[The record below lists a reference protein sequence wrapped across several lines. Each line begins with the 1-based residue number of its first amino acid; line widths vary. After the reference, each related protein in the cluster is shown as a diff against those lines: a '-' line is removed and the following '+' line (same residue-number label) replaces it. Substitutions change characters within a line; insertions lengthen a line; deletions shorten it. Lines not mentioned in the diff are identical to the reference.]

1 MKILTTKKRPSQGGF
16 TSEFF
21 QTFNEK
27 LIPIVYKF
35 FQKPEG
41 KNHNSFSMRPV
52 LPWYQYQT
60 EILQGR
66 KTTDQRPLGI

>member
-41 KNHNSFSMRPV
+41 KKSQLIFNEASITLIPIPDRYYKEEK
-52 LPWYQYQT
+52 LQT
-60 EILQGR
+60 NI
-66 KTTDQRPLGI
+66 P